1 MSEPDTLESF
11 ISAKFTALALSIPED
26 DVEYIARL
34 VEEEELEDDDK
45 KEGVKG
51 MLEGFLPMKDGQTP
65 EDPDFD
71 LDPTITNIIDHWRD
85 RRAAAAQEA
94 AAQEAAA
101 EGEEG
106 AEGDGDTGSESDSG
120 SDDGEGDGDGQGG
133 SRKPSTSTPA
143 EKKAH
148 RAKVKAQTS
157 LIASLSPEELAAAQ
171 RRALL
176 AQYGYVEDENV
187 VQDDTSGGA
196 RGETLRKREEEKEA
210 KERRALID
218 AAIRGEAKRKKK
230 SKRARETVDL
240 MAPNLNKEKVQVKA
254 QMLRQIA
261 KQESQ
266 SVQARDKAALEKQ
279 RADQAKA
286 KADKQKKAQKQERRA

>member
-1 MSEPDTLESF
+1 MSEPETLESF

-51 MLEGFLPMKDGQTP
+51 MLEGFLPVKDGQTP
-65 EDPDFD
+65 EDLD
-71 LDPTITNIIDHWRD
+71 LDPTITNIINHWRD
-85 RRAAAAQEA
+85 RRAAAVAAA

-106 AEGDGDTGSESDSG
+106 AEGDGDTGSESDSAR
-120 SDDGEGDGDGQGG
+120 DDGEGDGDGQGG